1 MKNLLASL
9 VLLTLFVGLVADAAN
24 AGSLAPAPRV
34 VVKLERDFLEGSG
47 SQSLGELLD
56 TGILRYL
63 FTGGQALPVL
73 VNGTPY
79 GSTAGDLDSLPLAA
93 MERIELVGGESLGTL
108 GGGTVRNALNVVLR
122 EDWDGVALRALTR
135 LPSRK
140 GGDGWQGNVSYGGKV
155 GQGHLSVTA
164 DTIRRLPIASAD
176 RDYSRGKWQPGGSF
190 ADASNISRGGNTV
203 FIVKR
208 DTGGDVTGFRSVAL
222 GVCDP
227 ADGYTGPLSDPPG
240 PPVPDGDKG
249 CGYNYSSIMW
259 ETLKVEQ
266 QNLLL
271 NAKHPVGDGAEI
283 GVVAN
288 FYRFDTD
295 FLYAPSVGTFRF
307 DPTRDPALL
316 AAINQ
321 AARDEGSAAPGEDI
335 ADDND
340 VFYASHRFVGHGN
353 RNWRGESE
361 AYDIVAGVEGR
372 LTSWL
377 GYDAKLNLF
386 RQDATLTGNTFVH
399 EGKVA
404 AEILAGNYYLQ
415 DPRNP
420 PADRAEVHRTAILNT
435 SLRHE
440 TDAATESQTLRAA
453 LEGSGFSI
461 GGRKAAWTAGVEM
474 TRVEA
479 HSFLRFVDREGTA
492 YDVSE
497 VLGSGGVSYAG
508 EREVLGAFAETLLPV
523 MERLDLRFAGR
534 ADEYDDVGALRSWR
548 AGAEYRP
555 IDVLTVRGS
564 WSEGQLAPGFSELHG
579 TASQSWPH
587 AVCDPGPGPP
597 PRTCSEPNELQVQRN
612 TEGNSDL
619 GPMTVDRL
627 AVEAAFKKAP
637 YRLSVEWFRESYTE
651 GPGNQSADW
660 ALRNLPEC
668 AEGMTSN
675 CVRWDGD
682 PLIHDR
688 FANVVDG
695 KTEGIMA
702 RFGTSF
708 ETSWG
713 GFGAYGTWRREMDTD
728 RTVAGVP
735 TRVVRPKDMVRARL
749 SAWRGNVRAIWTV
762 SHRSGFKN
770 EQGTGSFDPWTGHDL
785 RVDWTNPVGLGR
797 VRITGGVFNL
807 TDAGYTIDTANPA
820 SVDGPTVAGW
830 GRTFF
835 LALSVGF

>member
-1 MKNLLASL
+1 MIRLWTRLALISL
-9 VLLTLFVGLVADAAN
+9 IALIAAAPAN

-47 SQSLGELLD
+47 SQNLQELLD

-63 FTGGQALPVL
+63 FTGGQPLPVL
-73 VNGTPY
+73 VNGTY
-79 GSTAGDLDSLPLAA
+79 YASTASDLDALPLAA
-93 MERIELVGGESLGTL
+93 MERIELVGGESLGTF
-108 GGGTVRNALNVVLR
+108 GGSTVRNALNVVLR
-122 EDWDGVALRALTR
+122 EDWEGVALRALAR

-140 GGDGWQGNVSYGGKV
+140 GGDGWQGSASWGGKI
-155 GQGHLSVTA
+155 GEGHLSVTA
-164 DTIRRLPIASAD
+164 DAFRRLPIGAAD
-176 RDYSRGKWQPGGSF
+176 RDYSRGKWQPDGSF

-208 DTGGDVTGFRSVAL
+208 DDEGSVTGVRSVAL
-222 GVCDP
+222 GDCDP
-227 ADGYTGPLSDPPG
+227 ADGYTGPLSGPPG

-249 CGYNYSSIMW
+249 CGYNYSRIMW

-271 NAKHPVGDGAEI
+271 NAKHPLGDSAEI

-288 FYRFDTD
+288 LSRYDTD

-307 DPTRDPALL
+307 VPDEDLL
-316 AAINQ
+316 GAINR
-321 AARDEGSAAPGEDI
+321 AGGSGV

-353 RNWRGESE
+353 RHWRTESE

-377 GYDAKLNLF
+377 GYDTKLHLF
-386 RQDATLTGNTFVH
+386 RQDATVTGNTFVH
-399 EGKVA
+399 EGKAA
-404 AEILAGNYYLQ
+404 AEVLSGDYDL
-415 DPRNP
+415 RNP
-420 PADRAEVHRTAILNT
+420 FSQAPEHRQAILNS

-440 TDAATESQTLRAA
+440 TDAVADYRSLRAA

-479 HSFLRFVDREGTA
+479 HSLLGFVDRDGRA

-508 EREVLGAFAETLLPV
+508 EREILGAFAETLLPV

-534 ADEYDDVGALRSWR
+534 VDEYDDVGTLRSWR

-579 TASQSWPH
+579 TASQSWPY
-587 AVCDPGPGPP
+587 VECDPGPGPP
-597 PRTCSEPNELQVQRN
+597 PRTCPEINALQVERN
-612 TEGNSDL
+612 TAGNPDL
-619 GPMTVDRL
+619 EPVTADRL
-627 AVEAAFKKAP
+627 AVEAAFDRAP
-637 YRLSVEWFRESYTE
+637 YRLSVEWFRESRA
-651 GPGNQSADW
+651 GRPGNQSADW

-749 SAWRGNVRAIWTV
+749 SAWRGDVRAIWTV

-770 EQGTGSFDPWTGHDL
+770 EQGTGSFDSWTGHDL
-785 RVDWTNPVGLGR
+785 RVDWTNPVGLER

-807 TDAGYTIDTANPA
+807 TDAGYTVDTANPT

-830 GRTFF
+830 GRTYF

>member
-1 MKNLLASL
+1 MKALFASL
-9 VLLTLFVGLVADAAN
+9 VLLALFSGLAADAVR

-34 VVKLERDFLEGSG
+34 VVKLDRDFLEGSG
-47 SQSLGELLD
+47 SQNLGELLD

-63 FTGGQALPVL
+63 ITGGQALPVL

-79 GSTAGDLDSLPLAA
+79 GSTAGDLDDLPLAA
-93 MERIELVGGESLGTL
+93 MERIELLGGESLGTF

-122 EDWDGVALRALTR
+122 EDWDGVAVRALTR

-140 GGDGWQGNVSYGGKV
+140 GGDGWQGNVSWGGKV
-155 GQGHLSVTA
+155 GEGHLSVTA
-164 DTIRRLPIASAD
+164 DTIKRLPIASAD
-176 RDYSRGKWQPGGSF
+176 RDYSRGEWQPGGSF
-190 ADASNISRGGNTV
+190 ADASNINKGGNTV
-203 FIVKR
+203 LIVKPEGSDPR
-208 DTGGDVTGFRSVAL
+208 FRSVAL
-222 GVCDP
+222 GDCDP

-240 PPVPDGDKG
+240 PPVPDGDRG
-249 CGYNYSSIMW
+249 CGFDYSSIMW
-259 ETLKVEQ
+259 ETSELEQ

-271 NAKHPVGDGAEI
+271 NARHPLGDSAEI
-283 GVVAN
+283 GIVAN

-307 DPTRDPALL
+307 EPQPGSELL

-321 AARDEGSAAPGEDI
+321 ALAPDSADAN
-335 ADDND
+335 ND
-340 VFYASHRFVGHGN
+340 SFYATHRFVAHGN
-353 RNWRGESE
+353 RNWRTESE
-361 AYDIVAGVEGR
+361 AYDITAGVEGP

-377 GYDAKLNLF
+377 GYDAKLRLF
-386 RQDATLTGNTFVH
+386 RQDTTTRGNTFVH
-399 EGKVA
+399 EEKVA
-404 AEILAGNYYLQ
+404 EEIRTGRYDLL
-415 DPRNP
+415 NP
-420 PADRAEVHRTAILNT
+420 FSQADAHRQAILNT
-435 SLRHE
+435 SLRYE
-440 TDAATESQTLRAA
+440 KDAASESQSFRAA

-461 GGRKAAWTAGVEM
+461 GGRKAAWTAGVEVS
-474 TRVEA
+474 RVEA
-479 HSFLRFVDREGTA
+479 HSFLRFFDREGAA

-497 VLGSGGVSYAG
+497 VLGSGGVSYTG
-508 EREVLGAFAETLLPV
+508 EREILAAFAEALLPV

-534 ADEYDDVGALRSWR
+534 ADEYDDVGTLRSWR

-564 WSEGQLAPGFSELHG
+564 WSEGQLAPGFSQLYG
-579 TASQSWPH
+579 TASQSWPY
-587 AVCDPGPGPP
+587 VECDPGRGPP
-597 PRTCSEPNELQVQRN
+597 PRTCSEPNALQIERN

-619 GPMTVDRL
+619 DPMTVDRL

-637 YRLSVEWFRESYTE
+637 YRLSVEWFRESST
-651 GPGNQSADW
+651 GAPGNQTADW
-660 ALRNLPEC
+660 AVRNLPEC

-682 PLIHDR
+682 PSIHDR

-695 KTEGIMA
+695 KIEGIMA

-713 GFGAYGTWRREMDTD
+713 GFGAYGTWRRETDTD

-735 TRVVRPKDMVRARL
+735 TRVARPKDMIRARL
-749 SAWRGNVRAIWTV
+749 SARRDDVRAIWTV

-770 EQGTGSFDPWTGHDL
+770 EQGSGSFDPWTGHDL
-785 RVDWTNPVGLGR
+785 RVDWTNPVGLER
-797 VRITGGVFNL
+797 VRITGGIFNL
-807 TDAGYTIDTANPA
+807 TDAGYSIDTANPA

-835 LALSVGF
+835 LAVSVGF

>member
-1 MKNLLASL
+1 MKTLLASL
-9 VLLTLFVGLVADAAN
+9 MSLALLAGLATSAAL
-24 AGSLAPAPRV
+24 AGSLAPAQRV

-47 SQSLGELLD
+47 SQNLQELLD

-63 FTGGQALPVL
+63 LTGGQALPVL

-79 GSTAGDLDSLPLAA
+79 ASTAGDLDALPLAA
-93 MERIELVGGESLGTL
+93 MERIELLGGESLGTF

-135 LPSRK
+135 APSRK
-140 GGDGWQGNVSYGGKV
+140 GGDGWQGNVSWGGKV
-155 GQGHLSVTA
+155 GEGHLTVTA
-164 DTIRRLPIASAD
+164 DAIRRLPIGSAD

-203 FIVKR
+203 FIVKPPGSDPR
-208 DTGGDVTGFRSVAL
+208 FRSVAL
-222 GVCDP
+222 GDCDP

-249 CGYNYSSIMW
+249 CGFDYSSIMW
-259 ETLKVEQ
+259 ETSKVEQ
-266 QNLLL
+266 RNLLL
-271 NAKHPVGDGAEI
+271 NAKHPLGDGAEI

-288 FYRFDTD
+288 FFRYDTD

-307 DPTRDPALL
+307 QPNTEVL
-316 AAINQ
+316 AAIDQ
-321 AARDEGSAAPGEDI
+321 ALASGT
-335 ADDND
+335 ADANND
-340 VFYASHRFVGHGN
+340 RFYASHRFVGHGN
-353 RNWRGESE
+353 RNWRTKSE
-361 AYDIVAGVEGR
+361 AYDITAGVEGP

-377 GYDAKLNLF
+377 GYDAELNLY
-386 RQDATLTGNTFVH
+386 RQDTTVRGNTFVH
-399 EGKVA
+399 ADKAA
-404 AEILAGNYYLQ
+404 AEILAGRYDLL
-415 DPRNP
+415 NP
-420 PADRAEVHRTAILNT
+420 FSRADEHRQAILDT

-440 TDAATESQTLRAA
+440 TDAVGESQSFRAA

-474 TRVEA
+474 HRVEA
-479 HSFLRFVDREGTA
+479 HSFLRFVDREGLA

-564 WSEGQLAPGFSELHG
+564 WSEGQLAPGFSKLHG
-579 TASQSWPH
+579 TASQSWPYV
-587 AVCDPGPGPP
+587 VCDPGPGPP
-597 PRTCSEPNELQVQRN
+597 PRTCPEPNELQVERN

-619 GPMTVDRL
+619 DPATADRL
-627 AVEAAFKKAP
+627 AVEAAFEKAP
-637 YRLSVEWFRESYTE
+637 YRFSVEWFRESST
-651 GPGNQSADW
+651 GAPGNQTANW

-675 CVRWDGD
+675 CVQWGD
-682 PLIHDR
+682 NPDPVIHDR
-688 FANVVDG
+688 FANVVDA

-728 RTVAGVP
+728 RTIDGVP
-735 TRVVRPKDMVRARL
+735 TRVVRPKDMMRARL
-749 SAWRGNVRAIWTV
+749 SARRGDVRAIWTV

-770 EQGTGSFDPWTGHDL
+770 EEGTGSFDSWTGHDL
-785 RVDWTNPVGLGR
+785 RVDWTNPVGLDG
-797 VRITGGVFNL
+797 VRITGGIFNL
-807 TDAGYTIDTANPA
+807 TDAGYSIDTADPG

-835 LALSVGF
+835 LAFSAGF

>member
-1 MKNLLASL
+1 MKALFASLILLA
-9 VLLTLFVGLVADAAN
+9 LFSGLGADAAR

-34 VVKLERDFLEGSG
+34 VVKLDRDFLEGSG
-47 SQSLGELLD
+47 SQNLQELLD
-56 TGILRYL
+56 TGIIRYL
-63 FTGGQALPVL
+63 LTGGQPLPVL
-73 VNGTPY
+73 VNGTLY
-79 GSTAGDLDSLPLAA
+79 ASTASDLDALPLAA
-93 MERIELVGGESLGTL
+93 MERIELLGGESLGTF
-108 GGGTVRNALNVVLR
+108 GGSTVRNALNVVLR
-122 EDWDGVALRALTR
+122 EDWDGVALRALAR

-140 GGDGWQGNVSYGGKV
+140 GGDGWQGNVSWGGEV
-155 GQGHLSVTA
+155 GEGHLSVTA
-164 DTIRRLPIASAD
+164 DTFRRLPIASAD

-203 FIVKR
+203 WIVKR
-208 DTGGDVTGFRSVAL
+208 DAGGPVTGFRSVAL
-222 GVCDP
+222 GDCDP
-227 ADGYTGPLSDPPG
+227 AKGYTGPLSGPPG
-240 PPVPDGDKG
+240 LPVPDGDKG
-249 CGYNYSSIMW
+249 CGFDYSSIMW

-266 QNLLL
+266 QTLLL
-271 NAKHPVGDGAEI
+271 NAKHPLGDSAEI

-288 FYRFDTD
+288 FSRFDTD
-295 FLYAPSVGTFRF
+295 FLYAPSVGTFRVVP
-307 DPTRDPALL
+307 DTDLL
-316 AAINQ
+316 AAIN
-321 AARDEGSAAPGEDI
+321 RDAGSNI
-335 ADDND
+335 ADDD
-340 VFYASHRFVGHGN
+340 DLFYASHRFVGHGN
-353 RNWRGESE
+353 RHWRTESE
-361 AYDIVAGVEGR
+361 AYDIVVGVEGR
-372 LTSWL
+372 LASWL

-386 RQDATLTGNTFVH
+386 RQDATVEGNTFVH
-399 EGKVA
+399 EGKAA
-404 AEILAGNYYLQ
+404 AEILAGNYDL
-415 DPRNP
+415 RNP
-420 PADRAEVHRTAILNT
+420 FSREAEHRQAILNT

-440 TDAATESQTLRAA
+440 TDAATEFRSLRAA

-474 TRVEA
+474 ARVEA
-479 HSFLRFVDREGTA
+479 HSFLRFVDREGLA

-508 EREVLGAFAETLLPV
+508 EREILGAFAETLLPV

-534 ADEYDDVGALRSWR
+534 ADEYDDVGTLRSWR

-564 WSEGQLAPGFSELHG
+564 WSEGQVAPGFSQLYG
-579 TASQSWPH
+579 TASQDWPYV
-587 AVCDPGPGPP
+587 VCDPGPGPP

-619 GPMTVDRL
+619 DPTTVDRL
-627 AVEAAFKKAP
+627 AAEAAFEKAP
-637 YRLSVEWFRESYTE
+637 YRVSVEWFRESRA
-651 GPGNQSADW
+651 GRPGNQSADW

-688 FANVVDG
+688 FANVVDE
-695 KTEGIMA
+695 KTEGITA
-702 RFGTSF
+702 RFGASF

-713 GFGAYGTWRREMDTD
+713 VLGAYGTWRREMDTD

-735 TRVVRPKDMVRARL
+735 TRVVRPKDMMRARL
-749 SAWRGNVRAIWTV
+749 SARRGDVRAIWTV

-770 EQGTGSFDPWTGHDL
+770 AEGSGSFDPWTGHDL
-785 RVDWTNPVGLGR
+785 RVDWTNPVGLER

-807 TDAGYTIDTANPA
+807 TDAGYSIDTANPA